1 MKLKDYIPPLI
12 CNKMIAK
19 ANDVQQPQI
28 DKLDANVEDLINQG
42 FIKTATWGLDF
53 WEEEFGVKSKLN
65 DTLENRRSRVLAR
78 KRGTRTTTKGVIKEI
93 CNSFVDNTNVIE
105 HSAEYYFEL
114 ILESYSGFH
123 NFLEDLMEI
132 IEDLK
137 PAHLGVDYEL
147 KATTQS
153 NIYMGFIGFDGEVVN
168 TYPWTPNDIESK
180 LDYYM
185 PTFQPSSLENIN
197 TYPKE
202 VS

>member
-1 MKLKDYIPPLI
+1 MKLKDYISPSV
-12 CNKMIAK
+12 CNKILSQVL
-19 ANDVQQPQI
+19 DVQQVKHDDI
-28 DKLDANVEDLINQG
+28 NANIKDTINQCV
-42 FIKTATWGLDF
+42 IKKATWGLDD
-53 WEEEFGVKSKLN
+53 WEEEYGITTKLT
-65 DTLENRRSRVLAR
+65 DTLENRRSRALAR

-147 KATTQS
+147 KATAQS